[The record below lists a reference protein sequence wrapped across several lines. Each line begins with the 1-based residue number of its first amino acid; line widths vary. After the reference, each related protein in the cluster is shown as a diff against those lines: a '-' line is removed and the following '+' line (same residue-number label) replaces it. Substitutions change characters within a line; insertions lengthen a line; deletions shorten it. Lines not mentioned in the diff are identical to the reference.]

1 VRNSRKVPFGEVK
14 MSHLPKLT
22 RMTLRSISNVYQ
34 TSAIACCQNRLPSSL
49 LKTCGETQNPILS
62 NISQNALCNNK
73 LIFRSFAS
81 KNDQD
86 IADFLGD
93 EIAAEKGNLTK
104 ADLPGGGF
112 EVKTEGAEVTFT
124 KQVGAEKIVVSMN
137 VNHTVDSAEPDDGSE
152 EAPEMK
158 SRPNFEVDIVKTGG
172 KTLSFSCSF
181 TPPPD
186 PADPQAGSSEEA
198 FDDVFAIEE
207 VTMFEGENW
216 TEKTYAVS
224 GDILDGYLYD
234 LFMNMLDERGINK
247 EFAEKMS
254 DYCSAYEHSQYIQM
268 LEDLQKFV
276 K

>member
-1 VRNSRKVPFGEVK
+1 MGW
-14 MSHLPKLT
+14 
-22 RMTLRSISNVYQ
+22 YQ
-34 TSAIACCQNRLPSSL
+34 RRVH
-49 LKTCGETQNPILS
+49 G
-62 NISQNALCNNK
+62 
-73 LIFRSFAS
+73 
-81 KNDQD
+81 
-86 IADFLGD
+86 GD

-124 KQVGAEKIVVSMN
+124 KQSGAEKIVVSMN

-158 SRPNFEVDIVKTGG
+158 SRPNFEVDIAKTGG

-186 PADPQAGSSEEA
+186 PADPQSGSSEEA

-207 VTMFEGENW
+207 VTMF
-216 TEKTYAVS
+216 
-224 GDILDGYLYD
+224 
-234 LFMNMLDERGINK
+234 DERGINK

-268 LEDLQKFV
+268 LED
-276 K
+276 